1 VDVLELSGSRYFDIV
16 DQSSVAVPFDA
27 CELIAE
33 DKTVIQIFG
42 HGPHWG
48 RMLRAW
54 QYRREEQRT
63 LPGEER
69 ALAEHIEAVVDW
81 LLRAQMATP
90 DDGIAQS
97 YNPLTY
103 RWWPSY
109 PETTGYIICSLLR
122 AADSGFDAWGKIRD
136 AARRMGHWLVTLQQD
151 CGGFPGGVIG
161 NTNGTAVLFNTGQI
175 LKGLTDLIDSG
186 LDPTGEIATSASRAA
201 SYMVELLD
209 DDGCWRKG
217 RSTLTSAPIHA
228 YDVRA
233 AWALARYGR
242 HLGDERAIEAA
253 AANGRWVCSI
263 QRADGWFEYMNFD
276 DGVPPLTHTIAYTI
290 QGLMELGAI
299 VGNQEFIDRA
309 EDAAQAIFAL
319 QEMETGAIPGQCA
332 EGWRPVGDF
341 TSNTGNAQM
350 AIVAHRI
357 ATLTREES
365 WRKKA
370 RLATGF
376 CRRLQE
382 LDHPDPGRRG
392 AVRGSY
398 PSHVGYGRY
407 WYMNWTQKFLLD
419 ALLCELGIEIT

>member
-1 VDVLELSGSRYFDIV
+1 VV
-16 DQSSVAVPFDA
+16 
-27 CELIAE
+27 
-33 DKTVIQIFG
+33 QIFSADSRG
-42 HGPHWG
+42 M

-63 LPGEER
+63 KLTEER
-69 ALAEHIEAVVDW
+69 ALAEHIEAVIDW

-90 DDGIAQS
+90 DDGVAQS

-122 AADSGFDAWGKIRD
+122 AADAGFNAGGKVRD
-136 AARRMGHWLVTLQQD
+136 AARRMGHWLVTLQQE

-161 NTNGTAVLFNTGQI
+161 KTNGTAVLFNTGQI
-175 LKGLTDLIDSG
+175 LKGLTDLIDRG
-186 LDPTGEIATSASRAA
+186 LDPTGEVATSASRAA
-201 SYMVELLD
+201 SYMAESVD

-217 RSTLTSAPIHA
+217 RSALTSALVHA

-233 AWALARYGR
+233 AWALARYGHR
-242 HLGDERAIEAA
+242 VGNQRAIEVA

-263 QRADGWFEYMNFD
+263 QRRDGWFEYMNFD
-276 DGVPPLTHTIAYTI
+276 VGVAPLTHTIAYTI

-309 EDAAQAIFAL
+309 EHAAQAIFAL
-319 QEMETGAIPGQCA
+319 QGETGALPGQCA
-332 EGWRPVGDF
+332 EGWRSVGDF

-350 AIVAHRI
+350 AIAAHRI
-357 ATLTREES
+357 ATITGEES

-382 LDHPDPGRRG
+382 FGHSDPGRRG

-398 PSHVGYGRY
+398 PGHVGYGRY
-407 WYMNWTQKFLLD
+407 WYMNWTQKFFLD
-419 ALLCELGIEIT
+419 ALLCELGLEIV